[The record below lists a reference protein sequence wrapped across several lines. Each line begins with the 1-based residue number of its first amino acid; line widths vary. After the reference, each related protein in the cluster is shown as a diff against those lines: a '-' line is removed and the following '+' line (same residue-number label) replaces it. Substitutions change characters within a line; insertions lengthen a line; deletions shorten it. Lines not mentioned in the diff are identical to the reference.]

1 MTGVA
6 AGSGDG
12 TAVRGGGAAAGEGL
26 AFRLLGPLGITGPR
40 PGAALGGPL
49 ERAFLAVL
57 LLRAGRRCGPEE
69 LVDGLWGAGHPA
81 SALGAVRTYAW
92 RVRRAL
98 GDAQELLRS
107 DHGGYRLDVAP
118 DAVDALRF
126 ERLRAEAG
134 EDLAAGR
141 VTAARDG
148 YAGALALWR
157 GEALAGVAGP
167 FAERERERL
176 AELRLDGQVALLRCR
191 DDLGEHA
198 GAAADLAV
206 LIGEHPLREDL
217 RALRMLALHR
227 DGRVAEALAEF
238 TGAREVLREEL
249 GTEPGPELVA
259 AQARVLAGGPAGP
272 AGPAAERGPSP
283 DAASPGTA
291 RHRRLL
297 AAVPPQ
303 RPAARPYPAGRPG
316 QLPPS
321 AADFTGR
328 RELRGELRQALRHD
342 PDRMPL
348 VVLTGIGGVGK
359 TALALDAAHAVRSD
373 YADGQLYVDL
383 RGAGTGPVDP
393 MDVLADFLVALGL
406 APGQVP
412 ATLQARA
419 AAYRSALAE
428 RRVLVVLDN
437 AAHAGQ
443 LEPLLPGAPGSAALV
458 TSRSRVLTMAGARRF
473 EVGVPDTGEAV
484 AMLDRFAGPG
494 RLAGHPDTAEELVR
508 SCGLL
513 PLALRIIGSRLAA
526 YPDRDPTAMV
536 TRLRDHTRTLSELRV
551 GGLSVEAT
559 IGLGYA
565 ALPAD
570 QARALRLCA
579 LLDCADFPAS
589 AVGALLGLPEREA
602 EWLLE
607 PLVDAGLLESH
618 GVGRY
623 RFHDL
628 VRLYAR
634 QRAEAEDGPEARA
647 DALLRLLDFLIAT
660 LRQAL
665 YRGDRAAGGNRA
677 AGGVRAV
684 LWPTEHT
691 GLVFGRPTE
700 ARAWLLDEH
709 LLLSSTVARILRDV
723 PPVRGLPL
731 VVCALN
737 GLGISGLFVGTAY
750 WNRLERLSALAV
762 TAALGAGIPP
772 ELTAEA
778 LSDRAGYA
786 WVSKDYATAER
797 YAREAVEWAAR
808 VGNEEVRYLG
818 SHMRAAALVE
828 LGRGA
833 EAREVARLAADAGGD
848 PRQVGS
854 PAWYAKEI
862 VHLYSYF
869 TSEKA
874 PVDAAARIQRTM
886 RGLADGGAGLR
897 REAEAGVGVE
907 TGAERV

>member
-1 MTGVA
+1 MA

-12 TAVRGGGAAAGEGL
+12 AAARGGGAAREGL
-26 AFRLLGPLGITGPR
+26 AFRLLGPLGITGAR
-40 PGAALGGPL
+40 QGATLGGPR

-69 LVDGLWGAGHPA
+69 LVDGLWGADHPA

-107 DHGGYRLDVAP
+107 DHGGYLLDVVP

-134 EDLAAGR
+134 EDLTAGR
-141 VTAARDG
+141 VAAARDG
-148 YAGALALWR
+148 YESALGLWR

-176 AELRLDGQVALLRCR
+176 AALRLDGQVALLRCR
-191 DDLGEHA
+191 VELGEHA

-238 TGAREVLREEL
+238 TGAREVLRDEL
-249 GTEPGPELVA
+249 GTEPGPELAA
-259 AQARVLAGGPAGP
+259 AQARVLAGGPPVPAAAAGP
-272 AGPAAERGPSP
+272 SAG
-283 DAASPGTA
+283 AASAGAA
-291 RHRRLL
+291 RHHRLL

-303 RPAARPYPAGRPG
+303 RPVARPYPGVRPG

-328 RELRGELRQALRHD
+328 RELRGALRQALRHD
-342 PDRMPL
+342 PERMPL

-373 YADGQLYVDL
+373 YPDGQLYVDL

-406 APGQVP
+406 AAGQVP
-412 ATLQARA
+412 ATLRARA

-437 AAHAGQ
+437 AAHAEQ

-458 TSRSRVLTMAGARRF
+458 TSRSRVLTMAGAHRF
-473 EVGVPDTGEAV
+473 EVSVPEAGEAV

-494 RLAGHPDTAEELVR
+494 RLADHPDTAEELVR

-526 YPDRDPTAMV
+526 YPDRDPTAMA

-565 ALPAD
+565 ALPPD

-579 LLDCADFPAS
+579 LLDCADFPVS

-634 QRAEAEDGPEARA
+634 QRAEAEDGPEACA

-660 LRQAL
+660 LRQVL
-665 YRGDRAAGGNRA
+665 YRGVRADGGNRA

-691 GLVFGRPTE
+691 GLVFGRPDE

-709 LLLSSTVARILRDV
+709 QLLSSTVARILRDV

-750 WNRLERLSALAV
+750 WSRLERLSALAV
-762 TAALGAGIPP
+762 TAAMGEGIPP
-772 ELTAEA
+772 GLTAEA

-786 WVSKDYATAER
+786 WVSRDYATAER
-797 YAREAVEWAAR
+797 YAREAVGWAVR

-818 SHMRAAALVE
+818 SHMLAASLVE

-833 EAREVARLAADAGGD
+833 EAKEVARRAVEVGGD

-862 VHLYSYF
+862 VQLYSFF
-869 TSEKA
+869 TSEEA
-874 PVDAAARIQRTM
+874 PVDAATRIQRTM
-886 RGLADGGAGLR
+886 RGLAGRGAGR
-897 REAEAGVGVE
+897 RPEAGA
-907 TGAERV
+907 GAERD